1 MASVKFV
8 LCFID
13 LLVLLVDTLFLFMIL
28 YSDTVRSNE
37 IWDMQKD
44 GEEGPFEN
52 KKMRLAR
59 NMFILMF
66 CRFVSSVSLLFF
78 SFIFVTLGI

>member
-1 MASVKFV
+1 VSDVNIYILILSHNWMASVKFV

-37 IWDMQKD
+37 I
-44 GEEGPFEN
+44 
-52 KKMRLAR
+52 
-59 NMFILMF
+59 
-66 CRFVSSVSLLFF
+66 
-78 SFIFVTLGI
+78 